1 VADAIWARFG
11 DIEYFID
18 PFFGSG
24 AVLFLRP
31 SPPKREII
39 NDKDYFVANF
49 FRAIQQDP
57 DQVAHWADWPIID
70 IELSAREYWL
80 MQQEE
85 FKKKM
90 LFDPEYFD
98 AKIAGWWVWGIG
110 AAVGLNFCRRPNS
123 RIAHALTL
131 PQPENSEYAIYRK
144 TLLVGKEIGI
154 HRRATKRNLK
164 EYFRFLRERLQFV
177 QICCKEWHQILTP
190 IKYPENG
197 FSGIFLDP
205 PYCRDKKSIDGRIY
219 RDYSKNLADDVL
231 KWAIDNGKK
240 PKVRIALCGFLDDC
254 AALDDWEKFTW
265 KNTKGYLGPKKSTR
279 PFEAIWFSPNC
290 LKPDQL
296 ELFNEDNRTRRNH
309 Q

>member
-1 VADAIWARFG
+1 VADAVWARFG

-57 DQVAHWADWPIID
+57 DQVAHWADWPVID
-70 IELSAREYWL
+70 IELSAREYWI

-98 AKIAGWWVWGIG
+98 AKIAGWWVWGVS
-110 AAVGLNFCRRPNS
+110 AVVGGNFCKPHESQRS
-123 RIAHALTL
+123 QALVL
-131 PQPENSEYAIYRK
+131 PQPKNSEYAIYRK
-144 TLLVGKEIGI
+144 TIRLGKWFGI
-154 HRRATKRNLK
+154 HRQETKRNLK
-164 EYFRFLRERLQFV
+164 EYFRFLRERLQSV

-190 IKYPENG
+190 KYPENG

-205 PYCRDKKSIDGRIY
+205 PYYCDKKSIDSRIY
-219 RDYSKNLADDVL
+219 RDYPKNLADDVL

-240 PKVRIALCGFLDDC
+240 PKMRIALCGFPDDYADLDG
-254 AALDDWEKFTW
+254 WEKFIW
-265 KNTKGYLGPKKSTR
+265 KHVGGYRSPKKNDDFLTR

-296 ELFNEDNRTRRNH
+296 ELFK
-309 Q
+309 